1 LPDSIIET
9 QSQQVKHFESWTEV
23 KSSRKNRSHQSVK
36 IQRILQQESDEII
49 KDNKPSVKKS
59 DKEKDHD
66 DRPLE
71 DLRESFF
78 QEKDVIIIESTNPK
92 EKLSNKTE
100 GRKPRRKNQ
109 QKRDT
114 NIRKIEITS
123 KSSSKLE
130 KESLDSK
137 QIINPFYNFEE
148 FLRPQRSESSRERRR
163 SGAVSYLEPCYSPL
177 LVGDY
182 SSNRTY
188 SDGLALRQSDLRELS
203 FLFGATEDKL
213 IRMKAVRSRIAKSSH
228 ANPVILLRPSHTLTT
243 HFSHSRTSRRQGQVV
258 KGIEIPGPRVKYL
271 PATRMGAL
279 GVKRI
284 VVPPQCLADRFGKI

>member
-1 LPDSIIET
+1 MRD
-9 QSQQVKHFESWTEV
+9 
-23 KSSRKNRSHQSVK
+23 
-36 IQRILQQESDEII
+36 
-49 KDNKPSVKKS
+49 
-59 DKEKDHD
+59 
-66 DRPLE
+66 
-71 DLRESFF
+71 SFF

-92 EKLSNKTE
+92 EKLSNKQE

-109 QKRDT
+109 QKRET
-114 NIRKIEITS
+114 NIRKIEISS

-188 SDGLALRQSDLRELS
+188 SDGLALRQSDLRSPVLSPLSFCLSILCFFRELS

-271 PATRMGAL
+271 P
-279 GVKRI
+279 
-284 VVPPQCLADRFGKI
+284 GKD

>member
-1 LPDSIIET
+1 MTIGIYYSLFSNKIL
-9 QSQQVKHFESWTEV
+9 SHF
-23 KSSRKNRSHQSVK
+23 
-36 IQRILQQESDEII
+36 L
-49 KDNKPSVKKS
+49 
-59 DKEKDHD
+59 
-66 DRPLE
+66 RPLE

-188 SDGLALRQSDLRELS
+188 SDGLALRQSDLRSLVLSLLLSFNIMFFRELS

-271 PATRMGAL
+271 PG
-279 GVKRI
+279 I
-284 VVPPQCLADRFGKI
+284 DRSSKQSDVRNSSLCSYKNGSAGSQENCCSSSVFS